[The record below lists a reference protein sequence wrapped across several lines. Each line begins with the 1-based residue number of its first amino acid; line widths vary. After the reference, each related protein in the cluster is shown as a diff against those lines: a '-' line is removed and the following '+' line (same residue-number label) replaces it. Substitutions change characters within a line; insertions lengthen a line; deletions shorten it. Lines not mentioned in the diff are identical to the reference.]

1 MEDLIC
7 PACGEELDIE
17 EDITKSLV
25 CPYCKTKWQQPQ
37 YQDFLEM
44 LLYEDIIDD
53 IDFSAIET
61 YGGKIDEELLN
72 MDEEDS
78 MPGSSATKHDTF
90 RDSFDEFEN
99 DAELHQQRVDGTVSD
114 DDWDIFSDDVALEED
129 WDDSPDEDEAD
140 RKRRKRAQDDDE
152 DDDED

>member
-53 IDFSAIET
+53 IDFSALET

-99 DAELHQQRVDGTVSD
+99 DAELHQQRTGTVSD

-129 WDDSPDEDEAD
+129 WDDSPDEEEAD
-140 RKRRKRAQDDDE
+140 SKKRKKDKADE
-152 DDDED
+152 ENND

>member
-1 MEDLIC
+1 
-7 PACGEELDIE
+7 
-17 EDITKSLV
+17 
-25 CPYCKTKWQQPQ
+25 
-37 YQDFLEM
+37 M

-53 IDFSAIET
+53 IDFSSLET

-78 MPGSSATKHDTF
+78 MPGSSSTRHDTF

-99 DAELHQQRVDGTVSD
+99 DAELHKQRTDGTVSD

-129 WDDSPDEDEAD
+129 WDDSPDEDEVAP
-140 RKRRKRAQDDDE
+140 KRRKKASDNDADNNDDE
-152 DDDED
+152 G

>member
-53 IDFSAIET
+53 IDFSALET

-99 DAELHQQRVDGTVSD
+99 DAELHQQRTGTVSD
-114 DDWDIFSDDVALEED
+114 DDSDIFSDDVALEED
-129 WDDSPDEDEAD
+129 WDDSPDEEEAD
-140 RKRRKRAQDDDE
+140 SKKHKKDKADE
-152 DDDED
+152 ENND